1 MSNPIKTIGFSLLGL
16 GLYFLVLKPL
26 VINVQ
31 NGIRVADEC
40 ERLGTGAIVQVKE
53 NAWMKCH

>member
-1 MSNPIKTIGFSLLGL
+1 MKNLGYTLLGL
-16 GLYFLVLKPL
+16 GLYFLVLKP
-26 VINVQ
+26 IASNVV

-40 ERLGTGAIVQVKE
+40 ERLGTGAVVQVKE